1 MTHPSANAYPSQK
14 ANGAYYTP
22 ESVVAKLVRWAVRR
36 DSDRLLDPACG
47 DGRFVAAHRNSFGVE
62 QNAEAAATAKARA
75 PWMGLHQ
82 GDFFDWAAR
91 TRERFDCAAGNP
103 PFIRYQTLDG
113 TVRKRALALCADL
126 GAGFSGLTASWAPF
140 LVATASC
147 LRPGGRMAFVVPAS
161 IGHAPYAAP
170 LLDYLVRRFDTI
182 RVVAIRSKL
191 FPQLSED
198 CWLLLAEGFGG
209 ATSEILFTPVED
221 LGVSDT
227 IPPADGECVNV
238 PVGEWRHVWNRRL
251 RPYLLKDCLRSLYRE
266 VAARADAMRFGV
278 MASVGIGYVSGA
290 NDFFH
295 LRPSDAHKWS
305 IPDAFLFPTVRTSR
319 VLPSWELTARVVEG
333 WRQADDPMLLLCI
346 PRDADLP
353 ASVVKYLDSEAGHR
367 ARERYKCR
375 NREPWYTVPDVRVPD
390 CFLTYMSGL
399 APNLVRNAAGVTCS
413 NALHAVRIRDRRRV
427 DDVLARWRSP
437 YVQLSCEIEGHAL
450 GGGMLKLEPR
460 EAAQIVLPSPR
471 TASHLPRP
479 ALEEAISTMQYWRHY
494 R

>member
-1 MTHPSANAYPSQK
+1 
-14 ANGAYYTP
+14 
-22 ESVVAKLVRWAVRR
+22 
-36 DSDRLLDPACG
+36 
-47 DGRFVAAHRNSFGVE
+47 
-62 QNAEAAATAKARA
+62 
-75 PWMGLHQ
+75 
-82 GDFFDWAAR
+82 
-91 TRERFDCAAGNP
+91 
-103 PFIRYQTLDG
+103 
-113 TVRKRALALCADL
+113 
-126 GAGFSGLTASWAPF
+126 
-140 LVATASC
+140 
-147 LRPGGRMAFVVPAS
+147 MAFVVPAS

-251 RPYLLKDCLRSLYRE
+251 RPYLLKDRLRSLYRE

-319 VLPSWELTARVVEG
+319 VLPSCELTTGVVDA

-367 ARERYKCR
+367 VRERYKCR
-375 NREPWYTVPDVRVPD
+375 NREPWVHCARRAGARLLSNLHVP
-390 CFLTYMSGL
+390 GW
-399 APNLVRNAAGVTCS
+399 
-413 NALHAVRIRDRRRV
+413 HRI
-427 DDVLARWRSP
+427 
-437 YVQLSCEIEGHAL
+437 SCETRL
-450 GGGMLKLEPR
+450 
-460 EAAQIVLPSPR
+460 V
-471 TASHLPRP
+471 
-479 ALEEAISTMQYWRHY
+479 
-494 R
+494 